1 VNVVVI
7 SVTKEGVKFSTR
19 GDIGTANIVL
29 RQNTTVDKVCYQ
41 CKYRPV
47 LFCMHRNNT
56 IDRIAYMRG
65 YDCYSRKMPLSLR

>member
-1 VNVVVI
+1 
-7 SVTKEGVKFSTR
+7 
-19 GDIGTANIVL
+19 
-29 RQNTTVDKVCYQ
+29 
-41 CKYRPV
+41 